1 MSQMVYSSRFL
12 TNKVVELMR
21 VADVNKIKNIAPELR
36 NECKQLDFGLQD
48 SLCKSEDIKLAM
60 KNYQDHR
67 PKKWLELFQNVF
79 PNTVSTKTEEWLIKF
94 DTVFQI
100 IYYWINHGTI
110 TPLHCSLAE
119 TVHNL
124 SQCRQLLDIMNRMGL
139 CMSYDSMKRIDA
151 TIA

>member
-1 MSQMVYSSRFL
+1 MVYSSRLL

-36 NECKQLDFGLQD
+36 NECKQFDFGLQD

-79 PNTVSTKTEEWLIKF
+79 PNTVSTKTE
-94 DTVFQI
+94 
-100 IYYWINHGTI
+100 
-110 TPLHCSLAE
+110 
-119 TVHNL
+119 
-124 SQCRQLLDIMNRMGL
+124 
-139 CMSYDSMKRIDA
+139 
-151 TIA
+151 